1 MVSVQSIH
9 SDYFKCK
16 LLNSNL
22 TVNLLGL
29 SFYNVTKRNKPKVK
43 VNELILA
50 RIVRIDGEFVLVSCK
65 EEWLG
70 QVDKLIDKYE
80 INNENMNKDS
90 LDSVVLEQSREN
102 MKNTG
107 KDSQKHI
114 IFVSPITT
122 TSIFI
127 NGLSIDDTF
136 AIVGMNGVI
145 VLWGKRNIEVER
157 KIYELFQ

>member
-1 MVSVQSIH
+1 MLKKII
-9 SDYFKCK
+9 
-16 LLNSNL
+16 
-22 TVNLLGL
+22 
-29 SFYNVTKRNKPKVK
+29 KPK
-43 VNELILA
+43 I
-50 RIVRIDGEFVLVSCK
+50 GVLRS
-65 EEWLG
+65 G
-70 QVDKLIDKYE
+70 A
-80 INNENMNKDS
+80 N
-90 LDSVVLEQSREN
+90 
-102 MKNTG
+102 NTG